1 MRTRN
6 TVTAILMFVLVLSFT
21 IGGTL
26 AWLTDTTEPVTN
38 TFTYGDINITLAE
51 TTEVYKMV
59 PGNSISKDPSVT
71 VESGSEACWLFVK
84 VEESAN
90 FKDFMTYT
98 IASDWTQLAGVNG
111 VYYREVNAVTEDTKF
126 DVLANNQV
134 QVSDTVTKEALTAL
148 TPRPRTPPSPS
159 PPTRC
164 RGTTSKP
171 LSRPG
176 RLRIRSLPTRL
187 RTRAHNAK
195 DKDPEAKNTN
205 IMKERDCKA

>member
-148 TPRPRTPPSPS
+148 TEATYPTLTFTAYAVQRDNIETAEQAWEIANPQPANPSQN
-159 PPTRC
+159 
-164 RGTTSKP
+164 
-171 LSRPG
+171 PG
-176 RLRIRSLPTRL
+176 
-187 RTRAHNAK
+187 A
-195 DKDPEAKNTN
+195 
-205 IMKERDCKA
+205 

>member
-26 AWLTDTTEPVTN
+26 AWLTDTTAPVTN

-71 VESGSEACWLFVK
+71 VESGSEACWLLVK

-148 TPRPRTPPSPS
+148 TEATYPTLTFTAYAVQRDNIETAEQAWEIANPQPADPSQN
-159 PPTRC
+159 
-164 RGTTSKP
+164 
-171 LSRPG
+171 PG
-176 RLRIRSLPTRL
+176 
-187 RTRAHNAK
+187 A
-195 DKDPEAKNTN
+195 
-205 IMKERDCKA
+205 

>member
-71 VESGSEACWLFVK
+71 VESGSEACWLLVN

-148 TPRPRTPPSPS
+148 TEATYPTLTFTAYAVQRDNIETAEQAWEIANPQPADPSQN
-159 PPTRC
+159 
-164 RGTTSKP
+164 
-171 LSRPG
+171 PG
-176 RLRIRSLPTRL
+176 
-187 RTRAHNAK
+187 A
-195 DKDPEAKNTN
+195 
-205 IMKERDCKA
+205 

>member
-71 VESGSEACWLFVK
+71 VESGARP
-84 VEESAN
+84 
-90 FKDFMTYT
+90 
-98 IASDWTQLAGVNG
+98 AGCSSRSRN
-111 VYYREVNAVTEDTKF
+111 R
-126 DVLANNQV
+126 QI
-134 QVSDTVTKEALTAL
+134 
-148 TPRPRTPPSPS
+148 
-159 PPTRC
+159 
-164 RGTTSKP
+164 SKT
-171 LSRPG
+171 L
-176 RLRIRSLPTRL
+176 
-187 RTRAHNAK
+187 
-195 DKDPEAKNTN
+195 
-205 IMKERDCKA
+205 

>member
-51 TTEVYKMV
+51 TTTAYKMV

-98 IASDWTQLAGVNG
+98 IANGWTALENADG
-111 VYYREVNAVTEDTKF
+111 VYYREVDAVTEDTKF
-126 DVLANNQV
+126 DVLGGNQV
-134 QVSDTVTKEALTAL
+134 QVSDTVTKEALNVLTEATYPTLTFTAYAVQRDNIE
-148 TPRPRTPPSPS
+148 TAAEAWTIAAAQQSADPSQD
-159 PPTRC
+159 
-164 RGTTSKP
+164 
-171 LSRPG
+171 PG
-176 RLRIRSLPTRL
+176 
-187 RTRAHNAK
+187 A
-195 DKDPEAKNTN
+195 
-205 IMKERDCKA
+205 

>member
-26 AWLTDTTEPVTN
+26 AWLTDTTGPVTN

-51 TTEVYKMV
+51 TTTAYKMV

-71 VESGSEACWLFVK
+71 VRGGSEACWLFVK

-90 FKDFMTYT
+90 FRNFMTYT
-98 IASDWTQLAGVNG
+98 IASGWTPLTGVNG

-126 DVLANNQV
+126 NVLGGNQV
-134 QVSDTVTKEALTAL
+134 QVSDTVTKEALNALNEDDYPTLTFTAYAVQRDNIE
-148 TPRPRTPPSPS
+148 TAAEAWKIAAAQQSADPSQ
-159 PPTRC
+159 
-164 RGTTSKP
+164 
-171 LSRPG
+171 
-176 RLRIRSLPTRL
+176 
-187 RTRAHNAK
+187 
-195 DKDPEAKNTN
+195 
-205 IMKERDCKA
+205 

>member
-84 VEESAN
+84 VE
-90 FKDFMTYT
+90 
-98 IASDWTQLAGVNG
+98 NG
-111 VYYREVNAVTEDTKF
+111 LGNA
-126 DVLANNQV
+126 
-134 QVSDTVTKEALTAL
+134 EA
-148 TPRPRTPPSPS
+148 
-159 PPTRC
+159 
-164 RGTTSKP
+164 
-171 LSRPG
+171 
-176 RLRIRSLPTRL
+176 
-187 RTRAHNAK
+187 
-195 DKDPEAKNTN
+195 
-205 IMKERDCKA
+205 

>member
-6 TVTAILMFVLVLSFT
+6 TVTAILLFVLVLSFT

-90 FKDFMTYT
+90 FKDFMTYA
-98 IASDWTQLAGVNG
+98 IASGWTQLADVNG
-111 VYYREVNAVTEDTKF
+111 VYYREVDAVTEDTEF

-134 QVSDTVTKEALTAL
+134 QVSDTVTKEALNAL
-148 TPRPRTPPSPS
+148 TEATYPTLTFTAYAVQKDNIETVAEAWTIAAAQQSADPSQN
-159 PPTRC
+159 
-164 RGTTSKP
+164 
-171 LSRPG
+171 PG
-176 RLRIRSLPTRL
+176 
-187 RTRAHNAK
+187 A
-195 DKDPEAKNTN
+195 
-205 IMKERDCKA
+205 

>member
-71 VESGSEACWLFVK
+71 VESGSEACWLLVK

-90 FKDFMTYT
+90 WP
-98 IASDWTQLAGVNG
+98 A
-111 VYYREVNAVTEDTKF
+111 
-126 DVLANNQV
+126 
-134 QVSDTVTKEALTAL
+134 
-148 TPRPRTPPSPS
+148 
-159 PPTRC
+159 
-164 RGTTSKP
+164 
-171 LSRPG
+171 
-176 RLRIRSLPTRL
+176 
-187 RTRAHNAK
+187 
-195 DKDPEAKNTN
+195 
-205 IMKERDCKA
+205 

>member
-71 VESGSEACWLFVK
+71 VESDSEACWLFVK

-148 TPRPRTPPSPS
+148 TEATYPTLTFTAYAVQRDNIETAEQAWEIANPQPADPSQN
-159 PPTRC
+159 
-164 RGTTSKP
+164 
-171 LSRPG
+171 PG
-176 RLRIRSLPTRL
+176 
-187 RTRAHNAK
+187 A
-195 DKDPEAKNTN
+195 
-205 IMKERDCKA
+205 